1 MKNKIRNYL
10 RGPLLSIHA
19 IEGGRKEGRKL
30 TAFNQACP
38 AWLPAALPLLSA
50 VLVSGKF
57 AAAPPC
63 KLAPSCGRLE
73 HFFMEKVGVFS
84 RNKMLKG

>member
-19 IEGGRKEGRKL
+19 IEGGRTEGRKQL

-38 AWLPAALPLLSA
+38 ACLPAALPSA
-50 VLVSGKF
+50 
-57 AAAPPC
+57 
-63 KLAPSCGRLE
+63 
-73 HFFMEKVGVFS
+73 
-84 RNKMLKG
+84 